1 MLLVILLSL
10 SLSMD
15 AFSLSLCFGTLNLS
29 YKKIFIF
36 SLIVGIFHFMM
47 PLLGM
52 NLGDIMLKYILI
64 DPKYITSLIFL
75 LLGIFMIFN
84 KEEDSNTNL
93 SSILSMILFALAVS
107 IDSFAIGIGLN
118 SIYDNH
124 IISALTF
131 SLFSFT
137 FTLIGLLIG
146 KYISNKIGNVS
157 KIVGGLILIAL
168 SIQNLTK

>member
-1 MLLVILLSL
+1 MLLVILLAV

-29 YKKIFIF
+29 YKKIFTF

-137 FTLIGLLIG
+137 FTFSRLFSSQKIEILALYIFFKFNSIGFRF
-146 KYISNKIGNVS
+146 S
-157 KIVGGLILIAL
+157 KIML
-168 SIQNLTK
+168 SPV

>member
-1 MLLVILLSL
+1 MLLVILLAV

-29 YKKIFIF
+29 YKKIFTF

-93 SSILSMILFALAVS
+93 SSILSMIFALAVS

>member
-1 MLLVILLSL
+1 
-10 SLSMD
+10 
-15 AFSLSLCFGTLNLS
+15 
-29 YKKIFIF
+29 
-36 SLIVGIFHFMM
+36 
-47 PLLGM
+47 
-52 NLGDIMLKYILI
+52 
-64 DPKYITSLIFL
+64 
-75 LLGIFMIFN
+75 MIFN